1 MQIQHPGLIG
11 HQRLIGAAVD
21 LHIVWVGLVG
31 LLPIG
36 NGGKH
41 AGVADLI
48 GGVHLI
54 DDGGQVIGTQH
65 HVLRRHSHGPAVR
78 ELQQVIGR
86 QHQEAGLG
94 LRLGGKRHMHR
105 HLVAVEVGIECGTN
119 QRMQLQGAALH
130 QNGLECLDTQTVQ
143 GRRSVHQ
150 HGVALD
156 DHLQRVPNLLGGT
169 TVHHFAGLADILS
182 DLQIYQTLHYKGLKE
197 LQRHLLGQAALVHLQ
212 LGAHH
217 DNGTAGIVYT
227 LTQQVL
233 AEAALLTLQHIAQG
247 LECTVVGAGHRAAA
261 AAVIDEGVH
270 RLLQHPL
277 LVTDDDIGG
286 VQLQQLLQAVVAVDD
301 PAIQVIE
308 VAGGKAAAIQLYHG
322 ADIGRDDR
330 QYIQDHPLWLVA
342 AGAER
347 FHHIQALEQLRL
359 LLAGGLLQLFLNL
372 NRERLN
378 IQLLQQL
385 LYRLGAHTG
394 IKFILIGFPV
404 LVILPLTQQG
414 VLLQLG
420 VAGIDDDIGCEI
432 QHLFQHTGAQ
442 VQQQAHAAAG
452 ALKVPDVGNGRSQLN
467 VAHPFAAHLGAGHF
481 HAAALADLALKADT
495 LILAAVAFPVL
506 SGSKNALAEQAVAL
520 RL

>member
-1 MQIQHPGLIG
+1 M
-11 HQRLIGAAVD
+11 
-21 LHIVWVGLVG
+21 
-31 LLPIG
+31 
-36 NGGKH
+36 
-41 AGVADLI
+41 
-48 GGVHLI
+48 
-54 DDGGQVIGTQH
+54 
-65 HVLRRHSHGPAVR
+65 
-78 ELQQVIGR
+78 
-86 QHQEAGLG
+86 
-94 LRLGGKRHMHR
+94 
-105 HLVAVEVGIECGTN
+105 
-119 QRMQLQGAALH
+119 
-130 QNGLECLDTQTVQ
+130 
-143 GRRSVHQ
+143 
-150 HGVALD
+150 ALD

-212 LGAHH
+212 LGAYH
-217 DNGTAGIVYT
+217 DNGTAGVVYT

-233 AEAALLTLQHIAQG
+233 AEASLLTLQHIAQG
-247 LECTVVGAGHRAAA
+247 LERTVVGAGHRAAA

-322 ADIGRDDR
+322 ADIGRNDR
-330 QYIQDHPLWLVA
+330 QHIQDHPLGLVA

-506 SGSKNALAEQAVAL
+506 SGSKNALAEQAGAL